1 MRTML
6 HRGLVRANDL
16 SGLSFWLTCS
26 IIEARGPEDTGFL
39 SLGVLA
45 CGHGRLHR
53 TLVNVAKMHDCDGL
67 FRVVEDRLALVER
80 R

>member
-1 MRTML
+1 ML
-6 HRGLVRANDL
+6 LNGLVRANDL

-53 TLVNVAKMHDCDGL
+53 TLGNVAKIGGNFTFCSRSGV
-67 FRVVEDRLALVER
+67 RAVVVER